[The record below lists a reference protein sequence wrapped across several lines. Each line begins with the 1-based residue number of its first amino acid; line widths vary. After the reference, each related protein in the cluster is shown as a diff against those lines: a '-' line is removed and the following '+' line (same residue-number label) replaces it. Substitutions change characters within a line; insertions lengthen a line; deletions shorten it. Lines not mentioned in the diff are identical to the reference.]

1 MNKYQHTL
9 EKLENNTAKRSIAL
23 VIEGALIG
31 VLAGLTAVLYRY
43 CLTYAESGLYAVLN
57 FIRGNAGVTAPLV
70 CRSYFDGMYCRK
82 DCEMG
87 ANGCRFRDPAGFRG
101 GPRLFGPEF
110 LACHF
115 SQIHRWYT

>member
-9 EKLENNTAKRSIAL
+9 EKLENNTAKRSITL

-57 FIRGNAGVTAPLV
+57 FIRGNAGVTALW
-70 CRSYFDGMYCRK
+70 FAALIL
-82 DCEMG
+82 MG
-87 ANGCRFRDPAGFRG
+87 CIVAKIVKWEPMDPAGFRG

-110 LACHF
+110 LACRF

>member
-43 CLTYAESGLYAVLN
+43 CLTYAEG
-57 FIRGNAGVTAPLV
+57 GNTCISAYEIQN
-70 CRSYFDGMYCRK
+70 R
-82 DCEMG
+82 
-87 ANGCRFRDPAGFRG
+87 
-101 GPRLFGPEF
+101 
-110 LACHF
+110 
-115 SQIHRWYT
+115 I

>member
-9 EKLENNTAKRSIAL
+9 EKLENNTAKRSITL

-57 FIRGNAGVTAPLV
+57 FIRGNAGVTALW
-70 CRSYFDGMYCRK
+70 FAALIL
-82 DCEMG
+82 MG
-87 ANGCRFRDPAGFRG
+87 CIVAK
-101 GPRLFGPEF
+101 
-110 LACHF
+110 
-115 SQIHRWYT
+115 IV

>member
-57 FIRGNAGVTAPLV
+57 FIRGNAGVTALWFAALILMGCIVAKIVKWEPMAAGSGIPQV
-70 CRSYFDGMYCRK
+70 SGRSAVIWTRV
-82 DCEMG
+82 
-87 ANGCRFRDPAGFRG
+87 
-101 GPRLFGPEF
+101 FGVSF
-110 LACHF
+110 
-115 SQIHRWYT
+115 

>member
-9 EKLENNTAKRSIAL
+9 EKLENNTAKRSITL

-31 VLAGLTAVLYRY
+31 VLAGLTAVLYPILPNLCRERIICGSEFHTRKCRCY
-43 CLTYAESGLYAVLN
+43 
-57 FIRGNAGVTAPLV
+57 RPLV
-70 CRSYFDGMYCRK
+70 YRSYFDGMYCRK

>member
-9 EKLENNTAKRSIAL
+9 EKLENNTAKRSITL

-57 FIRGNAGVTAPLV
+57 FIRGNAGVTALWFAALILMGCIVAKIGSQWLPV
-70 CRSYFDGMYCRK
+70 PGSRRFQGRSAVIWTRV
-82 DCEMG
+82 
-87 ANGCRFRDPAGFRG
+87 
-101 GPRLFGPEF
+101 FGVSF
-110 LACHF
+110 
-115 SQIHRWYT
+115 